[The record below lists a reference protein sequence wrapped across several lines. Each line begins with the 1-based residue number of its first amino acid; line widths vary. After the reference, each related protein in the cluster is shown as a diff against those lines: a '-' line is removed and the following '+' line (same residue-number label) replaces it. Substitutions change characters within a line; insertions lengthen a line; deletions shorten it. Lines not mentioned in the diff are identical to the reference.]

1 MYVKENTPVFLLFL
15 AFNFVILLIGY
26 IDNSIPNVAVIYI
39 FFFNLLILLIYIAWD
54 FIRRKQFSSDFQ
66 NLERLEQIQG

>member
-26 IDNSIPNVAVIYI
+26 IDNSIPNVAVVHYV
-39 FFFNLLILLIYIAWD
+39 LLN
-54 FIRRKQFSSDFQ
+54 R
-66 NLERLEQIQG
+66 